1 MELYLL
7 DLLIKVI
14 NYQVFGTVDKR
25 ATFICIMHQARA
37 LANIYFWNKYYQKL
51 NQNKQMLCYVPK
63 EWAIPIIGE
72 DEYNMLIELSGGA
85 PGINPYQE
93 EFEKGCIEEENKVKA

>member
-1 MELYLL
+1 MDE
-7 DLLIKVI
+7 KVDKKLASISFTYYGII
-14 NYQVFGTVDKR
+14 NY
-25 ATFICIMHQARA
+25 
-37 LANIYFWNKYYQKL
+37 KYYIK
-51 NQNKQMLCYVPK
+51 NNINKRKICYVPK

-93 EFEKGCIEEENKVKA
+93 EFEEGCKKEENKVKA